1 VQLVVAPVTERGLP
15 DRRRLSGKQRVT
27 SNGLPS
33 FQNVIAGAHQ
43 LVRQRLGSDDVVGP
57 GLLAFVERL
66 ASGQKRL
73 AKFAASMNAQ
83 ARYLLPFLT
92 LPSPFFLRLLVCTLS
107 TQRAYDAKLPTSA
120 NRSIGPFSR
129 RMTVASVCDARHAG
143 QQAVL
148 RSGLAA
154 STWMNFSWML
164 VL

>member
-1 VQLVVAPVTERGLP
+1 MLLV
-15 DRRRLSGKQRVT
+15 
-27 SNGLPS
+27 
-33 FQNVIAGAHQ
+33 
-43 LVRQRLGSDDVVGP
+43 
-57 GLLAFVERL
+57 LAFLRSWKRF

-154 STWMNFSWML
+154 STWMNFSWMR